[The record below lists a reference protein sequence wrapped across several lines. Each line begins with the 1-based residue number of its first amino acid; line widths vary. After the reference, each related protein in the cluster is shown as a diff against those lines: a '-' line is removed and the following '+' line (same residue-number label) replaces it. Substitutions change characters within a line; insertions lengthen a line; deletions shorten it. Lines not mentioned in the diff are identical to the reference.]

1 MNFVVLSG
9 RLAKDPVVVNDGSS
23 TKTAVT
29 RYTLAVPKD
38 IKPDVGPDVDYIT
51 ITALGKDAGFAAK
64 WFEQG
69 IKVMVTC
76 HIHTG
81 NYTNKDGRKVYTT
94 DIVADSQEFGENK
107 SSQQVAFKPA
117 PFVDDLE
124 KEQPIE
130 PPEPKKKRGRKKTN
144 AG

>member
-9 RLAKDPVVVNDGSS
+9 RLVKDPVVVNDGSS

-29 RYTLAVPKD
+29 RYTLAVQKD

-51 ITALGKDAGFAAK
+51 VTAFGKDAGFAAR

-69 IKVMVTC
+69 IKVMVTG

-81 NYTNKDGRKVYTT
+81 SYTNKDGRTRRR
-94 DIVADSQEFGENK
+94 S
-107 SSQQVAFKPA
+107 
-117 PFVDDLE
+117 
-124 KEQPIE
+124 
-130 PPEPKKKRGRKKTN
+130 
-144 AG
+144 

>member
-9 RLAKDPVVVNDGSS
+9 RLAKDPVVVNEGSS

-29 RYTLAVPKD
+29 RYTLAVQKD
-38 IKPDVGPDVDYIT
+38 IKPEVGPDVDYIT
-51 ITALGKDAGFAAK
+51 VTAFGKDAEFAAR

-81 NYTNKDGRKVYTT
+81 SYTNKDGRKVYTT
-94 DIVADSQEFGENK
+94 DIVADKQEFGENK
-107 SSQQVAFKPA
+107 SGSQGAFKPA
-117 PFVDDLE
+117 PFVDDLD

-130 PPEPKKKRGRKKTN
+130 PPEEKKKRGRKKTN